1 MVLHAYVLVNRSA
14 DRYVATFSISESASS
29 VEEAT
34 AEVEA
39 KTHAFMQSIEAR
51 VRAVSVD
58 PVTQVELFE
67 YEYNAATGATI
78 ATEVHAGFEVQ
89 RNVIVT
95 YERSDEIGVL
105 AVAAAEIGIHDIARV
120 EYVTDDIASVRAELF
135 ETAASVIAEKR
146 QRYEALGVPL
156 SASPLA
162 AEVERYATVDPPE
175 LYARYEA
182 FEAAS
187 VDVEYPYGRSSS
199 RSLEVR
205 RQRKPTT
212 YFWRPLDESGFDRVL
227 GAGPTEPVVQHTL
240 LLTVRYSLR

>member
-1 MVLHAYVLVNRSA
+1 MRPWFVFLLFATVAPAQVVGNEALAAERRVLRPVLPTGTPNSLAVPSDLTSPSNDSTMVLHAYVLVNRSA

-135 ETAASVIAEKR
+135 ETAA
-146 QRYEALGVPL
+146 
-156 SASPLA
+156 
-162 AEVERYATVDPPE
+162 
-175 LYARYEA
+175 
-182 FEAAS
+182 
-187 VDVEYPYGRSSS
+187 
-199 RSLEVR
+199 
-205 RQRKPTT
+205 
-212 YFWRPLDESGFDRVL
+212 
-227 GAGPTEPVVQHTL
+227 
-240 LLTVRYSLR
+240 